1 MSASQEKSPKK
12 AITIIVLVL
21 IVLASFSSV
30 IYFLMNNQENNRGL
44 FGVSLR
50 YYTKGTENLYYEDY
64 AKFIAQDMRE
74 IGIDVTDLP
83 LEYAVF
89 LETIFRDKEFDLA
102 IIELEGTTA
111 PHLEYLFKQG
121 ASLNIFKFNDT
132 FDEGYTTDLLN
143 NISKTTD
150 FYERKNM
157 FYSVQSHLM
166 TNILPMVPLFTPVR
180 TFVYWDN
187 LRYFEPS
194 FGLAD
199 SLPYMQFSGLHQSQ
213 TAVDEL
219 NIGVIGKWIDF
230 NPLTVE
236 EHGEKLV
243 LSLIMD
249 KLTTLDEKGTPT
261 SYGLIDEWNY
271 VNSTFLKL
279 HVRTDAIWQTDSE
292 GLFENEPFT
301 AEDVIFTFDLMLDS
315 NANLNYEKLK
325 WIDSYEIDTINSNYV
340 NVYIDSDSNTIE
352 KEPYAF
358 ALEDLSAYPYP
369 EHYLNVSSS
378 IYQITKSS
386 RWEKFGK
393 FPFGTGKYAY
403 SITESDPNFSI
414 VFDKHANWFNIG
426 AIDGS
431 SISVDFDKIELQ
443 KFTES
448 YPLSLEMQYGSL
460 DIADFGKDPVV
471 EDTFSSIGTFRTD
484 FKLENS
490 IVFLAFNLENQYF
503 GGENNFIPTADTDTS
518 KALAVRKAIATVID
532 KTKINT
538 QFHNSMFN
546 ITDTPIPT
554 YFKDYYFSN
563 VPRYGRS
570 IDQAITYLE
579 LAGYNFTSSGDPA
592 PFNFISASSGLV
604 AVSVFV
610 MIISKRKRS
619 AKQ

>member
-1 MSASQEKSPKK
+1 MSVSQEKSPKK
-12 AITIIVLVL
+12 VIGIVILVIVIIATLTPIIIFWV
-21 IVLASFSSV
+21 
-30 IYFLMNNQENNRGL
+30 NTPQNHRGL
-44 FGVSLR
+44 FGVTLR
-50 YYTKGTENLYYEDY
+50 YHTKGTEDLYYEDY
-64 AKFIAQDMRE
+64 AKYIAQDLRE

-83 LEYAVF
+83 SEYAVF

-102 IIELEGTTA
+102 IIELEGMTA

-143 NISKTTD
+143 NISRTTD

-157 FYSVQSHLM
+157 FYSIQSHLM
-166 TNILPMVPLFTPVR
+166 SNILPMVPLFTPVR

-194 FGLAD
+194 YGLAD

-213 TAVDEL
+213 TAVNEL
-219 NIGVIGKWIDF
+219 NMGVLGRWIDF
-230 NPLTVE
+230 NPLTVVE
-236 EHGEKLV
+236 DAEKLV
-243 LSLIMD
+243 LSLVMD
-249 KLTTLDEKGTPT
+249 KLTTLDDKGTPT
-261 SYGLIDEWNY
+261 TYGLIDEWNY

-292 GLFENEPFT
+292 GLYDNEPFT
-301 AEDVIFTFDLMLDS
+301 AEDVIFTLDLMLND

-325 WIDSYEIDTINSNYV
+325 WIDSYEIDTINNNYV
-340 NVYIDSDSNTIE
+340 NVYIDSDPYTVE

-358 ALEDLSAYPYP
+358 ALEDLSVYPYP

-378 IYQITKSS
+378 IAQVLESS

-403 SITESDPNFSI
+403 SITESNPDI
-414 VFDKHANWFNIG
+414 ALVFDKHANWFETG

-443 KFTES
+443 KF
-448 YPLSLEMQYGSL
+448 PDAFGMGLELQEGSL
-460 DIADFGKDPVV
+460 DIADFGKNPVV
-471 EDTFSSIGTFRTD
+471 EDTFIPIGTFRTA

-490 IVFLAFNLENQYF
+490 IVFLAFNLDNQYF
-503 GGENNFIPTADTDTS
+503 GGENNFVPTAESDTS
-518 KALAVRKAIATVID
+518 KALAIRKAIATVID
-532 KTKINT
+532 KAKINS
-538 QFHNSMFN
+538 QFHNGRFN

-554 YFKDYYFSN
+554 YFKDYYYSN
-563 VPRYGRS
+563 VPKYDRS
-570 IDQAITYLE
+570 IEQAITYLE

-592 PFNFISASSGLV
+592 PYSFVSAGFGLV
-604 AVSVFV
+604 VVSVFV

-619 AKQ
+619 DKQ